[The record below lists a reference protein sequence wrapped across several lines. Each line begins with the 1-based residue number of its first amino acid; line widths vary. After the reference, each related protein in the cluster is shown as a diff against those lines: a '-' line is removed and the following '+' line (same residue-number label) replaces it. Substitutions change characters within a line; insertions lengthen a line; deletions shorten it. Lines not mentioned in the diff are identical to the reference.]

1 MNCDWEI
8 EIAPEAPVIDAAWE
22 GYVDLLTS
30 PERVT
35 DVAETAQFPAL
46 IAPLLRLNNASSP
59 VWTAK
64 CDVWPLEVFDPD
76 ELDADRDTAKSA
88 LGCYIDILRSDGQTW
103 STLDAISNWC
113 RRLCLNMRGRP
124 LINCRADVVVRRAC
138 LNRESVG
145 LAITAYLSACGPT
158 PIEATKALSDA
169 LIVLADS
176 VLAVAVFEENPSK
189 YNGIIVGE

>member
-1 MNCDWEI
+1 MECDWEI
-8 EIAPEAPVIDAAWE
+8 EIASDAPVIDATWE
-22 GYVDLLTS
+22 GYVDLRTN

-46 IAPLLRLNNASSP
+46 IEALLRLNNASSP

-76 ELDADRDTAKSA
+76 ELDSDRDSSESA
-88 LGCYIDILRSDGQTW
+88 LGCYIDVLQSDGQVW
-103 STLDAISNWC
+103 STHDAIANWC

-124 LINCRADVVVRRAC
+124 LRDCRADIIVRRAC
-138 LNRESVG
+138 KQGESMG
-145 LAITAYLSACGPT
+145 LGITAYLSACGPT
-158 PIEATKALSDA
+158 PIEAAKALSNA
-169 LIVLADS
+169 LKVLADS
-176 VLAVAVFEENPSK
+176 ILAVDAFDENPSK